1 MSAYVDHA
9 KNQLI
14 KLQDRISQS
23 EASSSKARLFIKEIY
38 INEFKIEHDIAARAS
53 LLWYVRLNEFNDIIG
68 EIIKTIISYK
78 IKSLITLFEIR
89 IEDLEY
95 IKDHEEIYKAFLDV
109 NRQAHIDI

>member
-23 EASSSKARLFIKEIY
+23 EFSSSQARLFIKEIY
-38 INEFKIEHDIAARAS
+38 IKDYNIEHDLAARAS
-53 LLWYVRLNEFNDIIG
+53 LLWYVRLNEFNDVIG
-68 EIIKTIISYK
+68 EIIKTVISYK
-78 IKSLITLFEIR
+78 MKSLITLFDIDD
-89 IEDLEY
+89 INAFN
-95 IKDHEEIYKAFLDV
+95 IKSNEEVYKAFLDV